1 MCVRVYVSV
10 CVRNHICIYTDHI
23 YICIPTTY
31 ADNDDGVMMMM
42 WMMMR
47 VMLMIVVMTTVVM
60 TLMILKGGDSVYS

>member
-42 WMMMR
+42 WMMM